1 LSEGNIPML
10 RIDEVVVAPR
20 LNAVNLSRFV
30 LAPQAALRS
39 RSVIRFQECFPR
51 SRAAVPQTNIQ
62 DLPQSLFR
70 LLRQN
75 RRDDLNAALM
85 TVAS

>member
-1 LSEGNIPML
+1 MSSSHVGSVASAVTGMQL
-10 RIDEVVVAPR
+10 R
-20 LNAVNLSRFV
+20 V
-30 LAPQAALRS
+30 LPIFAKYQSL
-39 RSVIRFQECFPR
+39 
-51 SRAAVPQTNIQ
+51 AAVPQTNIQ

-70 LLRQN
+70 LLSQD